1 MHLRT
6 EFQNTDRLDETERT
20 ELKEE
25 MDNRTIGKDFSTLFL
40 IIDGITKQKI
50 NTKSQTLATEKNN

>member
-25 MDNRTIGKDFSTLFL
+25 MENWTIGKDFSTLFL
-40 IIDGITKQKI
+40 IMDGITKQKI
-50 NTKSQTLATEKNN
+50 NTKPQTLATEKNN